1 MKANEMMTGGQ
12 LVVKV
17 LEEFGAKVVFGI
29 PGGQTLSVNNA
40 LYDSE
45 VGFIHT
51 RHENGAACAADAW
64 GRLTGEPGICLATT
78 GPGATNLITGLGGAL
93 RDSSPVIAL
102 VFQNK
107 LPDAGRGD
115 AQESDHELLFGSLCK
130 KYIAVRDASSVV
142 WAMRE
147 AYRTAKT
154 GRPGPVV
161 VDLYRDV
168 VENQKAPYVWADPK
182 TYCYEPQF
190 MACSDAIAKAAET
203 VKNAKKITLWV
214 GNGVKIAH
222 AQEELKALS
231 LLLEAPVVTTY
242 NAIATLESD
251 FPNLVGPRSRHGSVI
266 SRAAIEEADCV
277 LVVGSSLSAISTNR
291 WTLAPKNLIQFD
303 IIPENI
309 GRQYL
314 AQVGVIGD
322 AKLTLRQL
330 CDQLK
335 SDGYQADRAF
345 RDEIFA
351 RKAVWLKETQSGP
364 IADVNATPVPPIA
377 LHIELSKLLK
387 EDTVM
392 AVDAGNPGAWTHITH
407 FPKGTTYLKPVNY
420 GNMGFAIPAAIACKY
435 AQPEREVIALLGD
448 GSFGMTMGD
457 LETAA
462 REELP
467 IIVLLVNDNAYGN
480 IKQEELFKTG
490 EERYIGVEFTERDYV
505 DTAKSLGCDGVI
517 VRKATEL
524 AAAFEKAR
532 AGKGPFMI
540 EVKLDGSYTVWPECF

>member
-1 MKANEMMTGGQ
+1 MKTNEMMTGGQ

-17 LEEFGAKVVFGI
+17 LEEFGTKVVFGI

-40 LYDSE
+40 LYDSK
-45 VGFIHT
+45 VRFVHT

-115 AQESDHELLFGSLCK
+115 AQESDHELLFNSLCK

-168 VENQKAPYVWADPK
+168 VEDQKAAYVYEDPK
-182 TYCYEPQF
+182 TYCYQPQY
-190 MACSDAIAKAAET
+190 MACNDAVEKAAGLI
-203 VKNAKKITLWV
+203 KNAKKITLWI

-222 AQEELKALS
+222 AQEEIKALS

-266 SRAAIEEADCV
+266 SRAAIEDADCV
-277 LVVGSSLSAISTNR
+277 LVVGSSLTAISTNR
-291 WTLAPKNLIQFD
+291 WALKPKNIIQFD

-309 GRQYL
+309 GRQYP
-314 AQVGVIGD
+314 AQVGVLGD

-330 CDQLK
+330 CDKLK
-335 SDGYQADRAF
+335 GEGYRADRAF

-351 RKAVWLKETQSGP
+351 RKAVWQAETLSGS
-364 IADVNATPVPPIA
+364 IADVDATPVPPIA
-377 LHIELSKLLK
+377 LHIELSKILK
-387 EDTVM
+387 EDTIM

-407 FPKGTTYLKPVNY
+407 FPRGTTYLKPVNY
-420 GNMGFAIPAAIACKY
+420 GNMGFAIPAAIACKCV
-435 AQPEREVIALLGD
+435 QPEREVIALLGD
-448 GSFGMTMGD
+448 GSLGMTMGD

-462 REELP
+462 REKLP
-467 IIVLLVNDNAYGN
+467 IIILLVNDNAYGN

-490 EERYIGVEFTERDYV
+490 KERYTGVEFTDRDYV
-505 DTAKSLGCDGVI
+505 DAAKSLGCDGTI

-524 AAAFEKAR
+524 TVAFEKAR
-532 AGKGPFMI
+532 ASECPFLI
-540 EVKLDGSYTVWPECF
+540 EVKLDGSYSVWPECF